1 MMNASDS
8 VTNGREQSEAQAL
21 DPAVYRPNDNARPTV
36 EGLRLSPSLTSKI
49 RDRARREG
57 TTVHGALCAALLLA
71 AREVFAEWRKTP
83 LRIMSPINV
92 RPLIDVGES
101 CGVFVSATTS
111 VFDGEAKEFWDLA
124 REARN
129 SIASSQTSEYA
140 TAGLAGFRQVVG
152 NGAEVATAAELGAQV
167 FANEVMVSNLGILSF
182 DRQFGPLALEA
193 LFGPAVLT
201 GFEGQQTIGVA
212 TVGGALCLLHTGHT
226 PPDGLLEKTQSI
238 LAQACDENLRI
249 RHHTSPVC
257 LA

>member
-1 MMNASDS
+1 MNASDS

-111 VFDGEAKEFWDLA
+111 VFDGEACNDA
-124 REARN
+124 
-129 SIASSQTSEYA
+129 
-140 TAGLAGFRQVVG
+140 
-152 NGAEVATAAELGAQV
+152 
-167 FANEVMVSNLGILSF
+167 
-182 DRQFGPLALEA
+182 
-193 LFGPAVLT
+193 GPANAVPVT
-201 GFEGQQTIGVA
+201 GLYWLPWHGHSP
-212 TVGGALCLLHTGHT
+212 LLR
-226 PPDGLLEKTQSI
+226 PS
-238 LAQACDENLRI
+238 
-249 RHHTSPVC
+249 
-257 LA
+257 